1 MAAHAAL
8 GDQALVLGVDE
19 RHVAGLVGRDA
30 DPECGG
36 VALGGRRHVLLD
48 EIALLR
54 GQDGLDHRLLH
65 AVVGGVERG
74 RASELLELPGNVLED
89 ELLRRR
95 QPALTGGVGRRDE
108 IEVHAVLVAFRLHDV
123 TALCEQ
129 ELRHVARK
137 RVVDEVLRP
146 HLLRV
151 LDDRDPARR
160 LVGLDRDVARFVDD
174 VRILVGSDEADQD
187 VGAHLANLARRGHR
201 ARDRLADDDDLDLGV
216 GGEPG
221 ELGDDGLELAR
232 EIVGIGHVLHATRIL
247 AAGHDADLERP
258 ARGSAGGRSALL
270 AGTAE
275 GGERRDGE

>member
-1 MAAHAAL
+1 M
-8 GDQALVLGVDE
+8 
-19 RHVAGLVGRDA
+19 RI
-30 DPECGG
+30 PS
-36 VALGGRRHVLLD
+36 
-48 EIALLR
+48 
-54 GQDGLDHRLLH
+54 
-65 AVVGGVERG
+65 VERG
-74 RASELLELPGNVLED
+74 RAPELLELPGNVLED

-108 IEVHAVLVAFRLHDV
+108 IEVHAELVAFRLHDV

-201 ARDRLADDDDLDLGV
+201 ARDCLADDDDLDLGV

-232 EIVGIGHVLHATRIL
+232 EIVRIGHVLHATRIL
-247 AAGHDADLERP
+247 ALDLLAAAEVLLPLRHGAGHDADLERRARRATRGRGALVARAP
-258 ARGSAGGRSALL
+258 ACRQGRERDEDEEGS
-270 AGTAE
+270 TH
-275 GGERRDGE
+275 ERWAP